1 MSRPHRTICVYC
13 ASSRRVDRD
22 YFDAAAE
29 LGERL
34 ARDGRRIVYGGG
46 SIGLM
51 GTLADAALAA
61 GGEVV
66 GVIPEFLQELEL
78 GHVGLTEMHV
88 VPDMHAR
95 KQRMIS
101 LSDAFVALPGGCG
114 TFEELFEAIT
124 WKRLGLHTGPIV
136 LADVSGYFR
145 PCLELLNQCVD
156 HGFMDARH
164 ATMWTSVS
172 EVADVL
178 PAIDGDTG
186 WSQDAIAFASP

>member
-1 MSRPHRTICVYC
+1 MTRPNRTICVYC
-13 ASSRRVDRD
+13 ASSRRVDRA

-29 LGERL
+29 LGDRL

-51 GTLADAALAA
+51 GALADAALAA

-78 GHVGLTEMHV
+78 GHSGLTAMHV
-88 VPDMHAR
+88 VPDMHVR
-95 KQRMIS
+95 KQRMIA
-101 LSDAFVALPGGCG
+101 LADAFVALPGGCG
-114 TFEELFEAIT
+114 TFEELFETIT

-136 LADVSGYFR
+136 LADVRGYFR
-145 PCLELLNQCVD
+145 PCVELLSQCVD

-164 ATMWTSVS
+164 AAMWTVVP
-172 EVADVL
+172 EIGGVL
-178 PAIDGDTG
+178 PAIDGAAG
-186 WSQDAIAFASP
+186 WSRDSIAFASP